1 MATEIHPSAMVHPDA
16 NLGVD
21 VKIGACSIV
30 EAHVRIGDR
39 TQVDPFVQ
47 IKAFTSMGA
56 ENHIHSNVCVG
67 GEPQDLK
74 FKGEETRLE
83 IGDRNIVREFVTL
96 HRGTGHGGG
105 VTRIGSECLFMAY
118 VHVAHDCTLGSRVIL
133 ANAAMLGGHVEIG
146 DNVIISAMTG
156 IHQFVRIGE
165 YAFIGAMSGIGQDVP
180 PYMLATGVRAKLRG
194 LNLIGLRRGGFSQET
209 VSALK
214 KSYMLL
220 WRSGMERREALD
232 EVERNFSGFPEVQ
245 KLVDFVRAGTRGITH
260 VAAKNGE
267 NQE

>member
-1 MATEIHPSAMVHPDA
+1 VATDIHPSAVVHPDA
-16 NLGVD
+16 DLGVD
-21 VKIGACSIV
+21 VEIGAYSIV

-39 TQVDPFVQ
+39 TRVDPFVQ
-47 IKAFTSMGA
+47 IKAFTRMGA
-56 ENHIHSNVCVG
+56 ENHIHAHACVG

-96 HRGTGHGGG
+96 HRGTGHGGC
-105 VTRIGSECLFMAY
+105 VTRIGSECLLMAY

-165 YAFIGAMSGIGQDVP
+165 HAFVGAMSGIGQDVP

-194 LNLIGLRRGGFSQET
+194 LNLIGLRRSGFSLET
-209 VSALK
+209 ISALK
-214 KSYMLL
+214 KSYMLI
-220 WRSGMERREALD
+220 WRSGKERREALD
-232 EVERNFSGFPEVQ
+232 EVERDFSGFPEVR
-245 KLVDFVRAGTRGITH
+245 KLVDFVRAGTRGITG
-260 VAAKNGE
+260 ASTRNNG
-267 NQE
+267 NQK